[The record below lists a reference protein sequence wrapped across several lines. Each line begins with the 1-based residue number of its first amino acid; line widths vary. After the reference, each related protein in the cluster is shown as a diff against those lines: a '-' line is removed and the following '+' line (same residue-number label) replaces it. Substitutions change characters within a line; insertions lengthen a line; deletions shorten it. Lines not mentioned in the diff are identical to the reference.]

1 MTVHDDRLGRFI
13 ADIEDRV
20 GPLLPPIEAALRAV
34 PRALFIPDVALA
46 SPGCR
51 DEAYVIDRGSDPDAW
66 WEAVNTATDPII
78 TQIDDGTR
86 GFDSDGAYTSS
97 NSAPDT
103 VAELLELLSTKPGH
117 RVLEVG
123 TGTGW
128 TAALLSHMVGAERVT
143 SVEIDA
149 AISERAAKNVSV
161 AGYEPH
167 LVVGDGATGYPDGA
181 PYDRVHVTCSVYRV
195 PYTWVEQCRPGGLIV
210 APFETGVGCGRAI
223 RLVVSADGTAVGRFR
238 GSASYMPIRAQ
249 RVEYPP
255 EPDVEPARHSTR
267 VDPRTIAEAPP
278 GAALTIAALTGLHV
292 SAEQDDDLV
301 RVWVLNPD
309 RGDERA
315 MTVWD
320 PDPGQWPVF
329 QIGDRP
335 VWDEVTDAY
344 FRWVSWGEP
353 GRDRYGMT
361 VTPDGQSIWLDRPD
375 NVLRRAG
382 T

>member
-1 MTVHDDRLGRFI
+1 MTDHEGRVDRFI
-13 ADIEDRV
+13 ADIEDRI
-20 GPLLPPIEAALRAV
+20 GPLLPSVEAALRAV

-46 SPGCR
+46 SPGSR
-51 DEAYVIDRGSDPDAW
+51 DEAYIIDRDSDPGTW
-66 WEAVNTATDPII
+66 WEAVYTAADPII
-78 TQIDDGTR
+78 TQIDDGAG

-97 NSAPDT
+97 NSAPVT
-103 VAELLELLSTKPGH
+103 VAELLELLSPKPRQ

-128 TAALLSHMVGAERVT
+128 TAALLSYLVGADRVT
-143 SVEIDA
+143 SIEIDA
-149 AISERAAKNVSV
+149 ALSERAAKNVSV
-161 AGYEPH
+161 AGYEPR
-167 LVVGDGATGYPDGA
+167 LVIGDGAAGHPDSA
-181 PYDRVHVTCSVYRV
+181 LYDRVHVTCSVYRV
-195 PYTWVEQCRPGGLIV
+195 PYAWVEQCRPGGLIV

-223 RLVVSADGTAVGRFR
+223 RLVVGADGTAVGRFR
-238 GSASYMPIRAQ
+238 GSASYMPIRSQ

-255 EPDVEPARHSTR
+255 EPDVEPVRASTR

-278 GAALTIAALTGLHV
+278 GAALAIAALTGLHV
-292 SAEQDDDLV
+292 STAQDDDLV

-320 PDPGQWPVF
+320 PDLDQWPVF

-353 GRDRYGMT
+353 GRDRYGIT
-361 VTPDGQSIWLDRPD
+361 VAPDGQSIWLDRPD
-375 NVLRRAG
+375 NVLS
-382 T
+382 